1 MNLLCGPPSNLC
13 VSAFNGHFN
22 AEAAKIRR
30 APQRKR
36 IKFATFCAK
45 HLLVLDDG
53 RYYLRHQS
61 VTKPVTAIGIMFLM
75 EEGKLALNEPVENT
89 FPRSS
94 LLLTRG
100 IGSLFFIC
108 SHTPPRCH

>member
-1 MNLLCGPPSNLC
+1 MNLPCGPPSNLC

-45 HLLVLDDG
+45 PILLENVN
-53 RYYLRHQS
+53 RPTTRHARWNQLTQVVRIRFWIKKS
-61 VTKPVTAIGIMFLM
+61 GAKEGNELTKLVNRQYDWCREGGIN
-75 EEGKLALNEPVENT
+75 A
-89 FPRSS
+89 R
-94 LLLTRG
+94 
-100 IGSLFFIC
+100 
-108 SHTPPRCH
+108 

>member
-1 MNLLCGPPSNLC
+1 MNLLGGPPSNLC

-45 HLLVLDDG
+45 QPQGLDC
-53 RYYLRHQS
+53 YPPEFLFS
-61 VTKPVTAIGIMFLM
+61 INKLMLAWTKSGLYQIP
-75 EEGKLALNEPVENT
+75 
-89 FPRSS
+89 
-94 LLLTRG
+94 
-100 IGSLFFIC
+100 
-108 SHTPPRCH
+108 

>member
-13 VSAFNGHFN
+13 VSVFNGHFN

-45 HLLVLDDG
+45 PRKWVELD
-53 RYYLRHQS
+53 Q
-61 VTKPVTAIGIMFLM
+61 
-75 EEGKLALNEPVENT
+75 EGSFARERFRALW
-89 FPRSS
+89 
-94 LLLTRG
+94 
-100 IGSLFFIC
+100 
-108 SHTPPRCH
+108 

>member
-53 RYYLRHQS
+53 RYYLRHQ
-61 VTKPVTAIGIMFLM
+61 VGYEARHRHRHYVFDG
-75 EEGKLALNEPVENT
+75 G
-89 FPRSS
+89 R
-94 LLLTRG
+94 
-100 IGSLFFIC
+100 
-108 SHTPPRCH
+108 